1 MTGYHGGQ
9 IVKGGFYLKR
19 ATWELESVAR
29 GGGNLPGNEETRYS
43 RVPLPAVMAAGP
55 LMGLVYVISLPIVFC
70 LAFGYFLARQVGQTL
85 KTARR

>member
-9 IVKGGFYLKR
+9 TVKGGFYLKR
-19 ATWELESVAR
+19 STWELESVAR

-55 LMGLVYVISLPIVFC
+55 LMGLAYVISLPIVFC
-70 LAFGYFLARQVGQTL
+70 LAFGYCLTRRVGQKL
-85 KTARR
+85 KIARR

>member
-19 ATWELESVAR
+19 ATWELESVAK

-55 LMGLVYVISLPIVFC
+55 LMGLAYVISLPIVFC
-70 LAFGYFLARQVGQTL
+70 LAFGYFLTRRVGQKL
-85 KTARR
+85 KIARR

>member
-19 ATWELESVAR
+19 ATWELESVAK

-55 LMGLVYVISLPIVFC
+55 LMGLAYVISLPIVFC
-70 LAFGYFLARQVGQTL
+70 LAFGYFLTRRVGQKL
-85 KTARR
+85 KITRR